1 MTHADEQSLLVVVA
15 HPDDEVLGF
24 AGVIARARVE
34 GRRVRVAVVTNGDDR
49 ALGRVP
55 LGFCGARPGW
65 PARVARLGVCRGN
78 ETIAGMALLGL
89 RFTRDPRSTDVY
101 LLGYPNN
108 GLEQIARTET
118 PWEGDRTG
126 LHRTY
131 AAGGAWRRCDGDFSN
146 LLRGRHSRL
155 SAVDLAR
162 DLDDLLELA
171 RPSDVYTHAEFD
183 GHPDHSELHRH
194 IVAALQRRGRP
205 ATVHSTLIHPA
216 GTADRMY
223 ESAREWPNPAQDEV
237 ATPFERFTP
246 QLDFTPPPAKGGASW
261 GPLGPPHELV
271 DVPPSMQE
279 PDPARNLKFQAITTY
294 VTQLDC
300 RRRGASYHPSCGYLR
315 AFVKRREFFWTLHVA
330 P

>member
-1 MTHADEQSLLVVVA
+1 MHTDEDCILVVVA
-15 HPDDEVLGF
+15 HPDDETLGF
-24 AGVIARARVE
+24 AGVIARARAS

-65 PARVARLGVCRGN
+65 PTRVARLGVCRGH
-78 ETIAGMALLGL
+78 ETIAAMALLDL
-89 RFTRDPRSTDVY
+89 HFTRDPRSSDVF
-101 LLGYPNN
+101 LLGYPNH
-108 GLEQIARTET
+108 GLTQIARSET

-131 AAGGAWRRCDGDFSN
+131 AAGGRRCDGDFSH

-162 DLDDLLELA
+162 DLDDLLDLA

-183 GHPDHSELHRH
+183 GHPDHSELHRQ
-194 IVAALQRRGRP
+194 IVTALQRRGRP

-216 GTADRMY
+216 GTADRMF
-223 ESAREWPNPAQDEV
+223 ESAREWPKPGQDEV

-246 QLDFTPPPAKGGASW
+246 QLDFTPPPAEGGESW
-261 GPLGPPHELV
+261 GPLGPPDELV
-271 DVPPSMQE
+271 EVPQSMQE
-279 PDPARNLKFQAITTY
+279 PDPARNLKLQAITRY

-300 RRRGASYHPSCGYLR
+300 RRRGDWYHPSCGYLR
-315 AFVKRREFFWTLHVA
+315 AFVKRSEFFWTLQVA